1 MLTELPPEYDPA
13 EYRLSANGSIVSRET
28 GRIVANPGGGK
39 HAISPAS
46 SREIRSLWR
55 AQKARSRLRGLVR
68 GIKDADG
75 KQIDVSDIDDELVLQ
90 ANDAAEALTAHMV
103 RTFMASKNLR
113 GMGETYTKLLDIDDK
128 DAETGGATGD
138 SVRALVDLVRAIQ
151 DAAQVQPDVIDGQAV
166 AVDNNYYR
174 KHTDDVHIDS
184 GQDSAGGAGGGADAD
199 DANV

>member
-1 MLTELPPEYDPA
+1 MGEALTQLPPEYSD
-13 EYRLSANGSIVSRET
+13 ETRYKLLANGAVYDRQV
-28 GRIVANPGGGK
+28 GRIVANPGGGTK
-39 HAISPAS
+39 AITQARS
-46 SREIRSLWR
+46 SELRSLWR

-75 KQIDVSDIDDELVLQ
+75 KQIDVSDIDDELVMQ

-103 RTFMASKNLR
+103 RTFMQSKNLR

-128 DAETGGATGD
+128 DAETGSTTGD

-184 GQDSAGGAGGGADAD
+184 GQDSAGGADAS
-199 DANV
+199 DANE